1 MSLSQ
6 VFAHGSH
13 PSTSSLSSWPTV
25 TCWTTCVSVTA
36 RRSTPWCCS
45 TWPLRFPLQW
55 STWRRR
61 ILFTGK
67 WINQNTAQCTFIV
80 LNWSSFKL
88 HSYSSVFWG
97 LLFNRN
103 RNIPF
108 FCSLLA
114 LLSSECIPLW
124 LCHAYFVVLVN
135 GVVWSV
141 FLVAFQRI
149 VTPTG
154 AHFLWQGW
162 WAECYFT
169 IYNGI

>member
-55 STWRRR
+55 STWRRK

-67 WINQNTAQCTFIV
+67 RINQNTAQCTFIV

-103 RNIPF
+103 RNILF
-108 FCSLLA
+108 FLFALSIAQFWVHSFMIVSRILCGFSKWGSLVSVPRGVWVYSNPDWSTL
-114 LLSSECIPLW
+114 
-124 LCHAYFVVLVN
+124 VVAGLM
-135 GVVWSV
+135 SRML
-141 FLVAFQRI
+141 FHHI
-149 VTPTG
+149 
-154 AHFLWQGW
+154 
-162 WAECYFT
+162 
-169 IYNGI
+169 